1 MINGRQQRS
10 SAYTVKT
17 PNKGQAPI
25 LSSGFTLVFIGR
37 QAGMNLREMLLT
49 QCRVLVGV
57 LNPSPLNIC
66 PKCPPQAAHVISVR
80 LPSGLASVEN

>member
-1 MINGRQQRS
+1 MAEQQPS
-10 SAYTVKT
+10 SVYTVKT
-17 PNKGQAPI
+17 PNKGQALI
-25 LSSGFTLVFIGR
+25 LLSGFTLVLICC
-37 QAGMNLREMLLT
+37 QASSEAGMNLREMLLT

-80 LPSGLASVEN
+80 LPSGSG